1 MDRRG
6 RGALARVSEGL
17 DVRNGIFHPWLGTV
31 AGLGFVLIFVAT
43 GVRADA
49 NGVTRIQ
56 QSDGTVQVYNDARL
70 TLVGKTLK
78 IRSADHRGV
87 LEVVNGACSFVGELQ
102 RCLTDTVTLHQHG
115 TVHNIAVDH
124 GTVYLNLS
132 GAAQPLP
139 HSGEQ
144 LAPQNV
150 LVAFRTAR
158 GTFVSVRGSLDEV
171 PK

>member
-1 MDRRG
+1 M
-6 RGALARVSEGL
+6 E
-17 DVRNGIFHPWLGTV
+17 NGILRPWLGAV
-31 AGLGFVLIFVAT
+31 AGLVFVLILVAT
-43 GVRADA
+43 GSRADA

-56 QSDGTVQVYNDARL
+56 QSDGTVQVYRDARL
-70 TLVGKTLK
+70 KLVGKTLW
-78 IRSADHRGV
+78 ITSADHRGV
-87 LEVVNGACSFVGELQ
+87 LQVVNGACSFAGEVQ
-102 RCLTDTVTLHQHG
+102 RCLTDTVTLRQHG
-115 TVHNIAVDH
+115 RVHNIAVDH

-132 GAAQPLP
+132 SAAQQLP

>member
-1 MDRRG
+1 
-6 RGALARVSEGL
+6 LE
-17 DVRNGIFHPWLGTV
+17 VRNGIFHPSLGTV

-70 TLVGKTLK
+70 TLVGKTLE

-102 RCLTDTVTLHQHG
+102 RCLTDTVTLRQHG
-115 TVHNIAVDH
+115 QVHTIAIDH

-132 GAAQPLP
+132 DTAQQLR
-139 HSGEQ
+139 HSGKR
-144 LAPQNV
+144 LGPKNV

-158 GTFVSVRGSLDEV
+158 GTFVSVRGSLDQV

>member
-1 MDRRG
+1 
-6 RGALARVSEGL
+6 
-17 DVRNGIFHPWLGTV
+17 VRNRIFHPWLGTV
-31 AGLGFVLIFVAT
+31 AGLGFALVLAGT
-43 GVRADA
+43 GAGADA
-49 NGVTRIQ
+49 NGTTRIQ

-70 TLVGKTLK
+70 TLVGKTLS
-78 IRSADHRGV
+78 IRSADHRGI
-87 LEVVNGACSFVGELQ
+87 LRVVNGACSFVGELQ

-115 TVHNIAVDH
+115 VDHNIAVDH

-132 GAAQPLP
+132 AAAQQLP

-158 GTFVSVRGSLDEV
+158 GTFVSVRGSLDEA